1 NIDEFSRN
9 LKQAATV
16 VNFIKDHGFVAAAF
30 KKLRKRFKAPS
41 LQTTTPIRW
50 YSQFNQCYSLL
61 FAKYAVLSLLDS
73 DYEPIF
79 SAIKNRDRVET
90 FRAIV
95 GDSEFWKGLHKLK
108 WILEFPS
115 KIIGKL
121 ESDSGDLLKVYDY
134 FRRLETSWSSTAGL
148 GAALS
153 ASLLEIVQKRWKFL
167 STDSMGFA
175 YMLTPKSME
184 QQWRPKEKLKTKKQ
198 LKSYV
203 EKFYSSDEGRI
214 AFCKAELDCFL
225 AMMVYL
231 DQDEKEEY
239 LKIRGLS
246 YWAEYGIKDY
256 PNLYRIAIRV
266 FAVPTSSAASE
277 RVWSIYSF
285 LMIKRRNRLTFEKL
299 ERIAFIYI
307 NSCLLDDI
315 DCRDYLATD
324 VDEDIDGNTD
334 EESEEE
340 KEDEE
345 VIVVT

>member
-1 NIDEFSRN
+1 
-9 LKQAATV
+9 
-16 VNFIKDHGFVAAAF
+16 
-30 KKLRKRFKAPS
+30 
-41 LQTTTPIRW
+41 
-50 YSQFNQCYSLL
+50 
-61 FAKYAVLSLLDS
+61 
-73 DYEPIF
+73 
-79 SAIKNRDRVET
+79 
-90 FRAIV
+90 
-95 GDSEFWKGLHKLK
+95 
-108 WILEFPS
+108 
-115 KIIGKL
+115 
-121 ESDSGDLLKVYDY
+121 
-134 FRRLETSWSSTAGL
+134 
-148 GAALS
+148 
-153 ASLLEIVQKRWKFL
+153 
-167 STDSMGFA
+167 
-175 YMLTPKSME
+175 
-184 QQWRPKEKLKTKKQ
+184 
-198 LKSYV
+198 
-203 EKFYSSDEGRI
+203 
-214 AFCKAELDCFL
+214 
-225 AMMVYL
+225 MMVYL

-256 PNLYRIAIRV
+256 PNLYRISLRV